1 MSKSGM
7 ISTYNSNDDKFYDD
21 ITDIIKRVSNRT
33 LEMKTNNVKLL
44 NKIAFEMNNLLS
56 KTQDIV
62 NICLNDRS
70 GSSKFFIINQYF
82 LINTLYNYLKTLLT
96 KLIKFSSI
104 LLN

>member
-1 MSKSGM
+1 MMNSKN
-7 ISTYNSNDDKFYDD
+7 I
-21 ITDIIKRVSNRT
+21 SNRIQ
-33 LEMKTNNVKLL
+33 KIKSNNAKFI
-44 NKIAFEMNNLLS
+44 NKIAFEINSLVS